1 MEGKDAYY
9 TIFQSGE
16 KFYLWYQM
24 YHDVDEIA
32 SRDIHETAHAL
43 AQGGLKHLQT
53 GPVTQVPDS
62 GL

>member
-1 MEGKDAYY
+1 MEDKDAYC

-16 KFYLWYQM
+16 KVYLWYQM

-32 SRDIHETAHAL
+32 SRDIREIAHAL

-53 GPVTQVPDS
+53 GPVTQVRDS
-62 GL
+62 